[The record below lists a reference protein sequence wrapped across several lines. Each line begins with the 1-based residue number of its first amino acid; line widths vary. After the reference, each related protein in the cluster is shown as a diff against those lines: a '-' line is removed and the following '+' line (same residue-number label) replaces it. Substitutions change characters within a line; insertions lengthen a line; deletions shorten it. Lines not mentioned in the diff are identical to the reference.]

1 MIEKMLLV
9 LRMDPDKLKALDDR
23 QLMNSEA

>member
-1 MIEKMLLV
+1 MIEKRLFV